1 MTFPGA
7 PCIYYGTEIGMTGF
21 RDPDNRGGFTW
32 EEERWDGE
40 LLRTVKELIALR
52 KDHPALRSSH
62 YRRIW
67 PPPADH
73 GVMICVFER
82 RSDDGEELIVAVNAG
97 TSRETL
103 SLPLSDFPGDRLSL
117 LWGSGTAEHGEHNA
131 RLSMP
136 ARSGAVWTIE

>member
-1 MTFPGA
+1 MRGL
-7 PCIYYGTEIGMTGF
+7 

-32 EEERWDGE
+32 QEKHWNRE
-40 LLRTVKELIALR
+40 LLQRATELIALR
-52 KDHPALRSSH
+52 KTHPALRSPH

-97 TSRETL
+97 TERETL
-103 SLPLSDFPGDRLSL
+103 SLPLSDFPGHRLAL
-117 LWGSGTAEHGEHNA
+117 IWGSASVEHGEHNA
-131 RLSMP
+131 RLSVP
-136 ARSGAVWTIE
+136 PRSAAVWAVK